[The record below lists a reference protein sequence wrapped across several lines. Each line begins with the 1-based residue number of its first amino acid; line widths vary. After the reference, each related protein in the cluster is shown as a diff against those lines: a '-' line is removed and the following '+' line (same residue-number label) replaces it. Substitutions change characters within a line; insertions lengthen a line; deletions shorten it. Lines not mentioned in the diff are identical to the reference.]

1 MTNKTYTDY
10 PFTAHGVKFISRV
23 DNGSA
28 LYPRI
33 NSLPNGLFTQ
43 MNIDAVTS
51 MIGDASLLTHDEL
64 VTELARV
71 NEGGSYAFILLD
83 EENN

>member
-1 MTNKTYTDY
+1 MTTSTYQDF
-10 PFTAHGVKFISRV
+10 PFTANGVKFISRV
-23 DNGSA
+23 DTGSA

-33 NSLPNGLFTQ
+33 NSLPAGLFNQ
-43 MNIDAVTS
+43 MNIDAVS
-51 MIGDASLLTHDEL
+51 QIIGDASEFTREEL
-64 VTELARV
+64 VEELARV